1 MIFDAVVIGGGFY
14 GSYIANYLS
23 ETRRLSNVLL
33 VEQSDELLSKAS
45 VNNQARV
52 HGGYHYP
59 RSFTTAFRSSV
70 NKESFIYEFQDSVNY
85 NFSNFYAISKINSK
99 VTSKQ
104 FSNFCKQIGAKT
116 IPASNDIRS
125 LFNQRLIEDVFGVI
139 EPAFNAEILK
149 ELINEKLAFSG
160 VEIQLN
166 SMIEE
171 VNQDN
176 NLFQLKLNQRNVILD
191 VQSKLVFNCTYSGI
205 SQIQGNIPKTKI
217 TLKHELT
224 EMLLIEPPEI
234 LKSKSFTVMDGP
246 FFSMMPYPSRN
257 LYTLSHVRYTP
268 HFEMIDFANSPN
280 HIDWSKI
287 ETRKAKILRDSSRYI
302 PLLNESKYVD
312 SIFEIKTIL
321 QKNEVD
327 DGRPILFEKNCPGY
341 YSILGGKIDNIYD
354 IINRLNLE
362 IF

>member
-1 MIFDAVVIGGGFY
+1 MIFEAVVIGGGFY

-23 ETRRLSNVLL
+23 EKRKLSKVLL
-33 VEQSDELLSKAS
+33 VEQGDKLLSKAS

-70 NKESFIYEFQDSVNY
+70 NKESFISEFQDSVNF
-85 NFSNFYAISKINSK
+85 NFSNYYAISKINSK
-99 VTSKQ
+99 VTAKQ
-104 FSNFCKQIGAKT
+104 FSIFCKQIGAKIT
-116 IPASNDIRS
+116 PASNEIRG
-125 LFNQRLIEDVFGVI
+125 LFNQRLIEDAFCVM
-139 EPAFNAEILK
+139 EPAFNSEILQ
-149 ELINEKLAFSG
+149 ELISSKLDFSG

-171 VNQDN
+171 VNLDS
-176 NLFQLKLNQRNVILD
+176 NLFQLKLKTKNSSLD
-191 VQSKLVFNCTYSGI
+191 VHSKLVFNCTYSGI
-205 SQIQGNIPKTKI
+205 NQIQGNIPKTKI

-246 FFSMMPYPSRN
+246 FFSMMPYPSKN

-268 HFEMIDFANSPN
+268 HFEILDLANSQQN
-280 HIDWSKI
+280 INKSQI

-302 PLLNESKYVD
+302 PSLNESHYVD
-312 SIFEIKTIL
+312 SIFEIKTVL

-354 IINRLNLE
+354 IIERLNLE